1 SFNQGRFIRETIE
14 SIRAQDY
21 PEVEHIV
28 IDGGS
33 TDDTLEVLAGYPH
46 LQVVSESDRG
56 HADAVNKGFRLA
68 TGDIWGF
75 LNSDDTLASG
85 ALSRVARGIDPSSGR
100 HVVMGRCRFI
110 DERGRFTGFEHPS
123 HFESHLRVLEIWKG
137 HTIPQPAVFWTPDV
151 WRACGPMR
159 ESRLD
164 RLRFLLPG
172 LSFLSFSFHRR
183 NSGQLPLAARFSD
196 ISVDRSGAPGRG
208 HPHQQAIL
216 GITAADTVL
225 ATHVFSGDASA
236 RSQIL

>member
-1 SFNQGRFIRETIE
+1 MNCWPRISIVTPSFNQGRFIRETIE

-151 WRACGPMR
+151 WRSCGPMD
-159 ESRLD
+159 E
-164 RLRFLLPG
+164 
-172 LSFLSFSFHRR
+172 
-183 NSGQLPLAARFSD
+183 
-196 ISVDRSGAPGRG
+196 
-208 HPHQQAIL
+208 
-216 GITAADTVL
+216 
-225 ATHVFSGDASA
+225 SA
-236 RSQIL
+236 RSVWIDYDFFCRVSRFYRFHFI